1 MRRQSR
7 KVSRRSPAFA
17 SRFTLEPGDHPHE
30 IHRRS
35 SEQVLEVSA
44 HQAAVTTLAQIKAPD
59 ALREAALDARPERI
73 LLFELERLLA
83 LAGGLHRLMV
93 SLGADGELAWRIFG
107 CGTDVTGGTGATGG
121 LVKPDPKHRIAGDIV
136 AWGPFDTGMPLGTA
150 GLVGVSIQDEGLQV
164 IAMGDFMLPAVGP
177 KGRPNHIDLVLL
189 RGHQEI
195 GIHVAAVEQ
204 MGAREQVPSGQILDD
219 GRSHRTIG

>member
-1 MRRQSR
+1 MRRQSP
-7 KVSRRSPAFA
+7 KVSRRSPAVA

-35 SEQVLEVSA
+35 SEQVLEVGA

-73 LLFELERLLA
+73 LLFELGRLLA
-83 LAGGLHRLMV
+83 LTGGLHRLMV
-93 SLGADGELAWRIFG
+93 RLGADGELAWRIFG
-107 CGTDVTGGTGATGG
+107 GGTDVTGGTDATGG

-150 GLVGVSIQDEGLQV
+150 GLVGVPIQDEGLHSVIKFFQV
-164 IAMGDFMLPAVGP
+164 DITGMVRM
-177 KGRPNHIDLVLL
+177 
-189 RGHQEI
+189 
-195 GIHVAAVEQ
+195 
-204 MGAREQVPSGQILDD
+204 
-219 GRSHRTIG
+219 T